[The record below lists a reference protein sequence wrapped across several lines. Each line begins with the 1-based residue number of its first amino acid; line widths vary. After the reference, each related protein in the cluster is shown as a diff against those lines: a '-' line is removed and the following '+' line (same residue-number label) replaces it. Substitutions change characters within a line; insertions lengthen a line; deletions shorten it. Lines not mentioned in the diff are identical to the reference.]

1 MLAIV
6 FLSLLLSEPPV
17 GAATKVLEAE
27 TFAAA
32 AEAHLKLATTSAKRP
47 LDEFHNAHTKF
58 DAAFLVDEVT
68 KYLCS
73 ALGVADLALRTA
85 TFTDEQERLSWEE
98 TQRDDLD
105 RLRDEAAETGV
116 ANCRYDEKG
125 KPRLVLLAADDPLP
139 NPALAA
145 DDPTANLALST
156 DDPTSTPALS
166 TPLATPAAVHRALMV
181 PSRRQ
186 IHRARAHTAMGAI
199 FTGAGIGMLGILAG
213 VLQLERQRVGEV
225 RGIIDAAKAENRG
238 YTAAE
243 ERRYFELRDDLL
255 RGRDVAIGV
264 GVAGLV
270 SLGAGVA
277 LLATR
282 KKTRSRT
289 YALQPYTGPQGTGAV
304 LRLRF

>member
-6 FLSLLLSEPPV
+6 FLSLVLSEPQI
-17 GAATKVLEAE
+17 ATATGVSQAE

-32 AEAHLKLATTSAKRP
+32 ADAHLKLATTSAERP

-58 DAAFLVDEVT
+58 DAAFLVDGATV
-68 KYLCS
+68 YLCR
-73 ALGVADLALRTA
+73 ALAVADLALRTA

-98 TQRDDLD
+98 TRRDDLD
-105 RLRDEAAETGV
+105 RLRDDAAQTGR
-116 ANCRYDEKG
+116 ANCRYGATG
-125 KPRLVLLAADDPLP
+125 KPRVVLLAADDP
-139 NPALAA
+139 PALAA
-145 DDPTANLALST
+145 DDLAA
-156 DDPTSTPALS
+156 DPPLS
-166 TPLATPAAVHRALMV
+166 TPLAAPPATV

-186 IHRARAHTAMGAI
+186 LHRDRAHTAMGAV

-213 VLQLERQRVGEV
+213 VLQLERQRAGEI
-225 RGIIDAAKAENRG
+225 RGIIDAAKAEHRG
-238 YTAAE
+238 YTPAE
-243 ERRYFELRDDLL
+243 ERRYFDLRDDLL

-270 SLGAGVA
+270 SLGTGVA

-289 YALQPYTGPQGTGAV
+289 YALQPYAGLQGAGAV

>member
-6 FLSLLLSEPPV
+6 FLSLVLSKPPIGTTTDV
-17 GAATKVLEAE
+17 SEAE
-27 TFAAA
+27 AFAVAA
-32 AEAHLKLATTSAKRP
+32 DAHLKLATTTAERP

-58 DAAFLVDEVT
+58 DAAFLVDGATV
-68 KYLCS
+68 YLCR
-73 ALGVADLALRTA
+73 ALAVADLALRTT

-98 TQRDDLD
+98 TRRDDID
-105 RLRDEAAETGV
+105 RLRDDAAQTGR
-116 ANCRYDEKG
+116 ANCRYGATG
-125 KPRLVLLAADDPLP
+125 KSRVVLLAADDP
-139 NPALAA
+139 PADPPLA
-145 DDPTANLALST
+145 
-156 DDPTSTPALS
+156 
-166 TPLATPAAVHRALMV
+166 TPLAAPPAAVHRALTV

-186 IHRARAHTAMGAI
+186 VHRARAHTAMGAV

-213 VLQLERQRVGEV
+213 VLQLERQRAGEI
-225 RGIIDAAKAENRG
+225 RGIIDAAKAEHRG
-238 YTAAE
+238 YTPAE
-243 ERRYFELRDDLL
+243 ERRYLDLRDDLL

-270 SLGAGVA
+270 SLGTGVA

-289 YALQPYTGPQGTGAV
+289 YALQPYGGPQGAGAV

>member
-6 FLSLLLSEPPV
+6 FLSLVLSEPQI
-17 GAATKVLEAE
+17 ATATGVSQAE

-32 AEAHLKLATTSAKRP
+32 ADAHLKLATTSAERP

-58 DAAFLVDEVT
+58 DAAFLVDGATV
-68 KYLCS
+68 YLCR
-73 ALGVADLALRTA
+73 ALAVADLALRTA

-98 TQRDDLD
+98 TRRDDLD
-105 RLRDEAAETGV
+105 RLRDDAAQTGR
-116 ANCRYDEKG
+116 ANCRYGATG
-125 KPRLVLLAADDPLP
+125 KPRVVLLAADDP
-139 NPALAA
+139 PALAA
-145 DDPTANLALST
+145 DDLAA
-156 DDPTSTPALS
+156 DPPLS
-166 TPLATPAAVHRALMV
+166 TPLAAPPATV

-186 IHRARAHTAMGAI
+186 LHRDRAHTAMGAV

-213 VLQLERQRVGEV
+213 VLQLERQRAGEI
-225 RGIIDAAKAENRG
+225 RGIIDAAKAEHRG
-238 YTAAE
+238 YTPAE
-243 ERRYFELRDDLL
+243 ERRYFDLRDDLL

-270 SLGAGVA
+270 SLGTGVA

-289 YALQPYTGPQGTGAV
+289 YALQPYAGPQGAGAV

>member
-6 FLSLLLSEPPV
+6 FLSLVLSEPPIGTTTDV
-17 GAATKVLEAE
+17 SEAE
-27 TFAAA
+27 AFAAA
-32 AEAHLKLATTSAKRP
+32 ADAHLKLATTSAERP

-58 DAAFLVDEVT
+58 DAAFLVDGATV
-68 KYLCS
+68 YLCR
-73 ALGVADLALRTA
+73 ALAVANLALETA

-98 TQRDDLD
+98 TRRDDLD
-105 RLRDEAAETGV
+105 RLRDDAAETGR
-116 ANCRYDEKG
+116 ANCRYDAKG
-125 KPRLVLLAADDPLP
+125 KPRVVLLAADDPPANL
-139 NPALAA
+139 ALAA
-145 DDPTANLALST
+145 DDPPA
-156 DDPTSTPALS
+156 DPTH
-166 TPLATPAAVHRALMV
+166 LAAPPAAVRRALTV

-186 IHRARAHTAMGAI
+186 VHRARAHTAMGAV

-213 VLQLERQRVGEV
+213 VLQLERQRAGEI
-225 RGIIDAAKAENRG
+225 RGIIEAAKAEHRG
-238 YTAAE
+238 YTPAE
-243 ERRYFELRDDLL
+243 EGRYFDLRDDLL

-270 SLGAGVA
+270 SLGTGVA

-289 YALQPYTGPQGTGAV
+289 YALQPYGGRQGAGVV

>member
-17 GAATKVLEAE
+17 GAATKISEAE

-145 DDPTANLALST
+145 DDPTANLAGST
-156 DDPTSTPALS
+156 DEPTSTP
-166 TPLATPAAVHRALMV
+166 LAAPAAAVRRELRV

-199 FTGAGIGMLGILAG
+199 FTGAGIGMLGILVG
-213 VLQLERQRVGEV
+213 VLQLERQRAGEV

-243 ERRYFELRDDLL
+243 ERRYFDLRDDLL

-270 SLGAGVA
+270 SLGTGVA

-289 YALQPYTGPQGTGAV
+289 YALQPYAGPQGAGAV

>member
-17 GAATKVLEAE
+17 GAATKVSKAEA
-27 TFAAA
+27 FAAA

-58 DAAFLVDEVT
+58 DAAFLVDDVT
-68 KYLCS
+68 KYLCR

-105 RLRDEAAETGV
+105 RLRDEATRTGV
-116 ANCRYDEKG
+116 ENCRYDAKG

-139 NPALAA
+139 NSALAA
-145 DDPTANLALST
+145 DDPTAILALST
-156 DDPTSTPALS
+156 DPTSNPALS
-166 TPLATPAAVHRALMV
+166 TPLATPAAVHRALTV

-186 IHRARAHTAMGAI
+186 LHRARAHTAMGAV

-213 VLQLERQRVGEV
+213 VLQLERQRTGEV
-225 RGIIDAAKAENRG
+225 RGIIDAAKAEQRG

-270 SLGAGVA
+270 SLGTGVA

-282 KKTRSRT
+282 KKSRSRT
-289 YALQPYTGPQGTGAV
+289 YALQPYAGPQGAGAV

>member
-6 FLSLLLSEPPV
+6 FLSLVLSEPQI
-17 GAATKVLEAE
+17 ATATGVSQAE

-32 AEAHLKLATTSAKRP
+32 ADAHLKLATTSAERP

-58 DAAFLVDEVT
+58 DAAFLVDGATV
-68 KYLCS
+68 YLCR

-98 TQRDDLD
+98 TRRDDLD
-105 RLRDEAAETGV
+105 RLRDDAAQTGR
-116 ANCRYDEKG
+116 ANCRYGATG
-125 KPRLVLLAADDPLP
+125 KPRVVLLAADDP
-139 NPALAA
+139 PALAA
-145 DDPTANLALST
+145 DDLAA
-156 DDPTSTPALS
+156 DPPLS
-166 TPLATPAAVHRALMV
+166 TPLAAPPAAVHRVLTV

-186 IHRARAHTAMGAI
+186 VHRARAHTAMGAV

-213 VLQLERQRVGEV
+213 VLQLERQRAGEI
-225 RGIIDAAKAENRG
+225 RGIIDVAKAEHRG
-238 YTAAE
+238 YTPAE
-243 ERRYFELRDDLL
+243 ERRYFDLRDDLL
-255 RGRDVAIGV
+255 RGRDAAIGV

-270 SLGAGVA
+270 SLGTGVA

-289 YALQPYTGPQGTGAV
+289 YALQPYGGPQGAGAV

>member
-6 FLSLLLSEPPV
+6 FLSLLLS
-17 GAATKVLEAE
+17 GAATKVSEAE

-32 AEAHLKLATTSAKRP
+32 AEAHLKLATTSAERP

-73 ALGVADLALRTA
+73 ALGVADLALRTG

-105 RLRDEAAETGV
+105 RLRDEATRTGH

-139 NPALAA
+139 NPTLAA
-145 DDPTANLALST
+145 DEPTANPGLVANDPTAN
-156 DDPTSTPALS
+156 PVLS
-166 TPLATPAAVHRALMV
+166 TPLAAPAAVRRELTV

-213 VLQLERQRVGEV
+213 VLQLERQRVREV
-225 RGIIDAAKAENRG
+225 RGIIDAVKAENRG

-270 SLGAGVA
+270 SLGTGVA

-289 YALQPYTGPQGTGAV
+289 YALQPYGGPQGAGAV

>member
-6 FLSLLLSEPPV
+6 FLSLVLSEPPIGTTTDV
-17 GAATKVLEAE
+17 SEAE
-27 TFAAA
+27 AFAAA
-32 AEAHLKLATTSAKRP
+32 ADAHLKLATTSAERP

-58 DAAFLVDEVT
+58 DSAFLVDGATV
-68 KYLCS
+68 YLCR
-73 ALGVADLALRTA
+73 ALAVADLALRTA

-98 TQRDDLD
+98 TRRDDLD
-105 RLRDEAAETGV
+105 RLRDDAAQTGR
-116 ANCRYDEKG
+116 ANCRYGATG
-125 KPRLVLLAADDPLP
+125 KPRVVLLAADDP
-139 NPALAA
+139 PALAA
-145 DDPTANLALST
+145 DGLAAN
-156 DDPTSTPALS
+156 PPLS
-166 TPLATPAAVHRALMV
+166 TPLAAPAAAVHRALTV

-186 IHRARAHTAMGAI
+186 VHRARAHTAMGAV

-213 VLQLERQRVGEV
+213 VLQLERQRAGEI
-225 RGIIDAAKAENRG
+225 RGIIDAAKAEHRG
-238 YTAAE
+238 YTPAE
-243 ERRYFELRDDLL
+243 ERRYFDLRDDLL

-270 SLGAGVA
+270 SLGTGVA

-289 YALQPYTGPQGTGAV
+289 YALQPYGGPQGAGAV

>member
-6 FLSLLLSEPPV
+6 FLSLVLSEPPIGTTTGV
-17 GAATKVLEAE
+17 SQAE
-27 TFAAA
+27 EFAAA
-32 AEAHLKLATTSAKRP
+32 ADAHLKLATTSAERP

-58 DAAFLVDEVT
+58 DSAFLVDGATV
-68 KYLCS
+68 YLCR
-73 ALGVADLALRTA
+73 ALAVADLALRTA

-98 TQRDDLD
+98 TRRDDLD
-105 RLRDEAAETGV
+105 RLRDDAAQTGR
-116 ANCRYDEKG
+116 ANCRYGAAG
-125 KPRLVLLAADDPLP
+125 KPRVVLLAADDP
-139 NPALAA
+139 PALAV
-145 DDPTANLALST
+145 DDLAAN
-156 DDPTSTPALS
+156 P
-166 TPLATPAAVHRALMV
+166 PLATPLAAPAAAGDRAITV

-186 IHRARAHTAMGAI
+186 VHRARAHTAMGAV

-213 VLQLERQRVGEV
+213 VLQLERQRAGEI

-238 YTAAE
+238 FTPAE
-243 ERRYFELRDDLL
+243 ERRYFDLRDDLL

-270 SLGAGVA
+270 SLGTGVA

-289 YALQPYTGPQGTGAV
+289 YALQPYGGPQGAGAV

>member
-6 FLSLLLSEPPV
+6 FLSLVLSEPTI
-17 GAATKVLEAE
+17 ATATGVSQAE

-32 AEAHLKLATTSAKRP
+32 ADAHLKLATTSAERP

-58 DAAFLVDEVT
+58 DAAFLVDGATV
-68 KYLCS
+68 YLCR
-73 ALGVADLALRTA
+73 ALAVADLALRTA

-98 TQRDDLD
+98 TRRDDLD
-105 RLRDEAAETGV
+105 RLRDDAAQTGR
-116 ANCRYDEKG
+116 ANCRYGATG
-125 KPRLVLLAADDPLP
+125 KPRVVLLAADDP
-139 NPALAA
+139 PALAA
-145 DDPTANLALST
+145 DGLAAN
-156 DDPTSTPALS
+156 PPLS
-166 TPLATPAAVHRALMV
+166 TPLAAPAAAVHRALTV

-186 IHRARAHTAMGAI
+186 VHRARAHTAMGAV

-213 VLQLERQRVGEV
+213 VLQLERQRAGEI
-225 RGIIDAAKAENRG
+225 RGIIDAAKAAHRG
-238 YTAAE
+238 YTPAE
-243 ERRYFELRDDLL
+243 ERRYFDLRDDLL

-270 SLGAGVA
+270 SLGTGVA

-289 YALQPYTGPQGTGAV
+289 YALQPYGGAQGAGAV

>member
-17 GAATKVLEAE
+17 GATTEVSQAE

-32 AEAHLKLATTSAKRP
+32 ADAHLKLATSAERP
-47 LDEFHNAHTKF
+47 LDELHNAHTKF
-58 DAAFLVDEVT
+58 DAAFLVDGATV
-68 KYLCS
+68 YLCR
-73 ALGVADLALRTA
+73 ALAVADLALQTA

-98 TQRDDLD
+98 TRRDDLD
-105 RLRDEAAETGV
+105 RLRDDAAETGR
-116 ANCRYDEKG
+116 ANCRYDAKG
-125 KPRLVLLAADDPLP
+125 KPRVVLLAADDPPP
-139 NPALAA
+139 NMALTA
-145 DDPTANLALST
+145 DDPPA
-156 DDPTSTPALS
+156 DPAFS
-166 TPLATPAAVHRALMV
+166 TPLAAPAVV

-186 IHRARAHTAMGAI
+186 VHRARAHTAMGAV

-213 VLQLERQRVGEV
+213 VLQLERQRAGEI
-225 RGIIDAAKAENRG
+225 RGIIDAAKAEQRG
-238 YTAAE
+238 YTPAE
-243 ERRYFELRDDLL
+243 ERRYFDLRDDLL
-255 RGRDVAIGV
+255 RGRDVASGV

-270 SLGAGVA
+270 SLGTGVA

-289 YALQPYTGPQGTGAV
+289 YALQPYGGPHGAGAV